1 MNPSMLGE
9 LLAADG
15 SGGGSSNGASALLAR
30 LLTIADDAVIVA
42 DRQQRIVLF
51 NEGAERTFG
60 YRMSGVLGEPLAL
73 LVPEQSRAAHAHHV
87 AGFGASR
94 LQSRRMGERRDLQG
108 RRADGSLFDAEAS
121 ISHVEID
128 GEVYF
133 TAILRDVSEA
143 REAERRLIRSEARFR
158 GLAEA
163 APVGIFQTDVSGRC
177 TYVND
182 RWCAIAGMTPDE
194 ARGGGWLRA
203 LHPSDRPR
211 VVQAWTAA
219 IDRAAPFDLRY
230 RFLRPDGSETWVMG
244 NAVASHEAD
253 GSVNGYLG
261 TVTDVTESHQQ
272 ALALERAK
280 SEAEAAARAKSLFLA
295 NMSHEIRTP
304 LNAVIGMTTLLL
316 DTAMSEDQRD
326 FARTIR
332 SSGESLLEVINDIL
346 DYSKAE
352 VGKLEIEQ
360 QAFDL
365 RRCIEDSLDLVAP
378 RALEKNLNLAYL
390 IEDGTPE
397 ALIGD
402 ATRIRQILVNLLSN
416 AVKFTP
422 QGEVLVTADSEHLGD
437 ERYRLR
443 LAVKDS
449 GIGIAAEHL
458 PRLFQS
464 FTQVDPSTTRKYG
477 GTGLGLAI
485 SKRLAELMGGSLEVE
500 SAPGHGSIFQV
511 TLEVV
516 ATAQAAPAEF
526 MQRNAPALAGKR
538 LLIVDDNLTNR
549 RILTKLALL
558 WGMVPSTLPSAL
570 EALDRVRHGEQYD
583 IAVLDVSMPD
593 IDGPMLAAEIRRRR
607 SAAQLPIVML
617 TSLGQRSAGDL
628 PAGLAAYLS
637 KPIKA
642 GQLFATLVAVLQ
654 GQQLPGS
661 VVAPAPVQAPLATR
675 LPLRVLVAEDNAVN
689 QRVALRLLQHLGYAA
704 DLAANGLE
712 VIDAV
717 QRQAYDVVLMDIQM
731 PEMDGLQAA
740 RWIVQ
745 RRGGRTLADNADV
758 GSDGSSVGSSV
769 GTGVGS
775 SERGS
780 RSDHGAMP
788 GHGGLPRIIAMTAN
802 AMPGDREAY
811 LAAGMDGYVAKPI
824 ELQELAAALSQ
835 AGLLAQQT
843 DRADRTEPDRVI
855 DLNRLEHLRAI
866 QSDNQPSLVRELIDL
881 FVADAPGHLAAIDE
895 AVRAA
900 DAALLRRHAHR
911 FLSATQNI
919 GARRMSELCA
929 DIERLARAGDI
940 ALATPLAQALAAE
953 RQQVQAALLA
963 LRMRY

>member
-9 LLAADG
+9 LLADG
-15 SGGGSSNGASALLAR
+15 GAGTSSGASALLAR

-42 DRQQRIVLF
+42 DQDQRIVLF

-60 YRMSGVLGEPLAL
+60 YRMASVLGEPLAL
-73 LVPEQSRAAHAHHV
+73 LVPEHARAAHAQHV

-94 LQSRRMGERRDLQG
+94 LQSRRMGERRDLHG

-143 REAERRLIRSEARFR
+143 RESERRLMRSEARFR
-158 GLAEA
+158 RLAEA
-163 APVGIFQTDVSGRC
+163 APVGIFQTDMAGRC

-182 RWCAIAGMTPDE
+182 RWCSIAGMTPDE

-211 VVQAWTAA
+211 VLQAWTAA
-219 IDRAAPFDLRY
+219 ITRAEPFELRY

-253 GSVNGYLG
+253 GSLSGYLG

-272 ALALERAK
+272 ALQLERAK

-316 DTAMSEDQRD
+316 DTTMSEDQRD

-422 QGEVLVTADSEHLGD
+422 QGEVLVTADSEPLGD

-485 SKRLAELMGGSLEVE
+485 SKRLAELMGGSLSVE
-500 SAPGHGSIFQV
+500 SVPGHGSLFQV
-511 TLEVV
+511 TLEVS

-570 EALDRVRHGEQYD
+570 EALDRVRHGEPYD

-617 TSLGQRSAGDL
+617 TSLGQRGAGDL
-628 PAGLAAYLS
+628 PSGLAAYLS

-661 VVAPAPVQAPLATR
+661 VAAPAPVQPPLATR

-717 QRQAYDVVLMDIQM
+717 QRQVYDVVLMDIQM

-745 RRGGRTLADNADV
+745 RRGQADSLAGGGQ
-758 GSDGSSVGSSV
+758 GS
-769 GTGVGS
+769 
-775 SERGS
+775 
-780 RSDHGAMP
+780 A
-788 GHGGLPRIIAMTAN
+788 GLPRIIAMTAN

-824 ELQELAAALSQ
+824 ELQELAAALGQ
-835 AGLLAQQT
+835 VGLLAQQT
-843 DRADRTEPDRVI
+843 DRADRAEPDRVI

-881 FVADAPGHLAAIDE
+881 FVADAPGHVAAIDE
-895 AVRAA
+895 AVRMA

-929 DIERLARAGDI
+929 DIERLARVGDL
-940 ALATPLAQALAAE
+940 ALAAPLTQALAAE
-953 RQQVQAALLA
+953 RQHVQDALLA

>member
-1 MNPSMLGE
+1 MSRNPGLLDGLLTSM
-9 LLAADG
+9 D
-15 SGGGSSNGASALLAR
+15 SKGAGTLLAR

-42 DRQQRIVLF
+42 DAAQHIVLF

-60 YRMSGVLGEPLAL
+60 CRMAAVLGQPLDL
-73 LVPEQSRAAHAHHV
+73 LVPEAARGAHAGHV
-87 AGFGASR
+87 AQFGASR
-94 LQSRRMGERRDLQG
+94 LQARRMGERRDIHG
-108 RRADGSLFDAEAS
+108 RRADGTLFDAEAS

-128 GEVYF
+128 GQVFYA
-133 TAILRDVSEA
+133 AILRDVSEA

-163 APVGIFQTDVSGRC
+163 APVGIFQTDVTGSC

-182 RWCAIAGMTPDE
+182 RWCAIAGMTPEE

-203 LHPSDRPR
+203 LHPGDRPR
-211 VVQAWTAA
+211 VVQAWQEART
-219 IDRAAPFDLRY
+219 RAQPFELRY

-244 NAVASHEAD
+244 NAVASFDAD
-253 GSVNGYLG
+253 GSIGGYLG

-316 DTAMSEDQRD
+316 DTPMSEDQRD

-332 SSGESLLEVINDIL
+332 QSGESLLEVINDIL

-365 RRCIEDSLDLVAP
+365 RRCIEDALDLVAP

-397 ALIGD
+397 ALLGD

-416 AVKFTP
+416 AVKFTH
-422 QGEVLVTADSEHLGD
+422 QGEVLVTVDSVAVPAADAPD
-437 ERYRLR
+437 TWRLR
-443 LAVKDS
+443 LSVKDS

-464 FTQVDPSTTRKYG
+464 FSQVDASTTRKYG

-485 SKRLAELMGGSLEVE
+485 SKRLAELMGGSLTVD
-500 SAPGHGSIFQV
+500 STPGHGSVFHLDLPIR
-511 TLEVV
+511 
-516 ATAQAAPAEF
+516 ATAHAAPADY

-570 EALDRVRHGEQYD
+570 EALDRVRHGEAYD

-593 IDGPMLAAEIRRRR
+593 IDGPTLAAEIRRRR
-607 SAAQLPIVML
+607 SAAELPIVML
-617 TSLGQRSAGDL
+617 TSLGQRLQAEQ
-628 PAGLAAYLS
+628 PPGLAAFLS

-642 GQLFATLVAVLQ
+642 GQLFATLVAVLE
-654 GQQLPGS
+654 GQLPPAPAA
-661 VVAPAPVQAPLATR
+661 APAPAVPALAEH

-689 QRVALRLLQHLGYAA
+689 QRVALRLLQRLGYAA

-712 VIDAV
+712 VIAAV
-717 QRQAYDVVLMDIQM
+717 QRQRYDVVLMDIQM

-740 RWIVQ
+740 RWIARQ
-745 RRGGRTLADNADV
+745 RSPADA
-758 GSDGSSVGSSV
+758 
-769 GTGVGS
+769 
-775 SERGS
+775 
-780 RSDHGAMP
+780 
-788 GHGGLPRIIAMTAN
+788 LPRIIAMTAN

-824 ELQELAAALSQ
+824 ELQELAAALGQ
-835 AGLLAQQT
+835 VGVLARQGVHPGHRGDTHEHEQL
-843 DRADRTEPDRVI
+843 I
-855 DLNRLEHLRAI
+855 DIARLEHLRDI
-866 QSDNQPSLVRELIDL
+866 QSDSQPSLVRELIDL
-881 FVADAPGHLAAIDE
+881 FVADAPQHVAAID
-895 AVRAA
+895 AA
-900 DAALLRRHAHR
+900 LQAGDAALLRRHAHR
-911 FLSATQNI
+911 FLSATTNI

-929 DIERLARAGDI
+929 DIERLARAGELD
-940 ALATPLAQALAAE
+940 AAAPLAQALAADRE
-953 RQQVQAALLA
+953 AVQAALLA